1 MENQFNAELIDRL
14 MRYAAIDSQ
23 SNEDSTSSPSTNVQF
38 DILNKLE
45 EELSEIGAEDVVITD
60 YGVVLATIPGNK
72 KGPTIE
78 F

>member
-45 EELSEIGAEDVVITD
+45 
-60 YGVVLATIPGNK
+60 
-72 KGPTIE
+72 
-78 F
+78 